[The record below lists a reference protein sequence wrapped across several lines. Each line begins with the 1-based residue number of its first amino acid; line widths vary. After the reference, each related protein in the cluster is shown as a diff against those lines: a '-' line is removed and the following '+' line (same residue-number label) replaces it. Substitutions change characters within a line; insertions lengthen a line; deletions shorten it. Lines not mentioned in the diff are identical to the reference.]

1 MSPDPLRQPLSELE
15 RELAQH
21 AESPEAYSRLHEQTR
36 LILDSAHDDPSLF
49 EELRDYLEASLVL
62 AEAQHPMLAN
72 GILRVIDSLNSLG
85 I

>member
-21 AESPEAYSRLHEQTR
+21 TKSPEAYSKLHEQTR
-36 LILDSAHDDPSLF
+36 RILDNDDDPSLL